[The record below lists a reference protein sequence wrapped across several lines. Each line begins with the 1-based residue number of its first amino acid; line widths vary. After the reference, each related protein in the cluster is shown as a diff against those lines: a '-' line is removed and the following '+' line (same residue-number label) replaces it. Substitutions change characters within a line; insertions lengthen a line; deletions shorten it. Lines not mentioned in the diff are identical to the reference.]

1 MKHNYHKI
9 TLIAIILVVAST
21 ACKKS
26 FLEVIP
32 KGKLIAQTS
41 SDYNLLLSNLD
52 LLNMN
57 AANVQV
63 AMGDEVAALEPYF
76 TTGLSASLKTQR
88 SFRWDPVIYEAN
100 EDAGET
106 LVPLR
111 NLYLYNK
118 VINEV
123 PNAIDGTPQFK
134 LQVESEARAGRA
146 WVYFLMINYYG
157 KPYNATTA
165 ATDPGFPIVEDADVT
180 ATKFERA
187 SVQQVYDFII
197 KDLTTAIP
205 NLTPQVINRT
215 RMSKATA
222 EALLGKVYLFMG
234 RFNDALPMLNT
245 AITDMAN
252 QATPV
257 RLYDYNVEFA
267 TGGVFLPISTT
278 SGPAT
283 ITLPNNVE
291 SLYSKQFANGFT
303 GSYNDIVITPQTAAL
318 FGPSDLRLKFYTNST
333 SSTKIPFPVT
343 GVLRKQ
349 KSTQTLFGVQVPDLY
364 LLRAE
369 CRCRTNDLAGAKADV
384 EALRVKRMPAAD
396 APVPT
401 ATAND
406 KMLLLQFILN
416 ERIREFAV
424 EGYRWFD
431 MRRLSVDPL
440 FAAIT
445 YTHTLYSAT
454 GSTTVF
460 QLKPERLVLRFPQK
474 LIDQNPNIVN
484 NP

>member
-1 MKHNYHKI
+1 MKTYYHKI
-9 TLIAIILVVAST
+9 MLVAILLTVTST

-32 KGKLIAQTS
+32 KGKLIAQS
-41 SDYNLLLSNLD
+41 ASEYSLLLSNLD
-52 LLNMN
+52 LLNMGS
-57 AANVQV
+57 ANVQV
-63 AMGDEVAALEPYF
+63 TMGDEVAAVEPYF
-76 TTGLSASLKTQR
+76 TASILKTQR
-88 SFRWDPVIYEAN
+88 SFRWDAVIYEAN
-100 EDAGET
+100 DDAGET
-106 LVPLR
+106 LIPLK
-111 NLYLYNK
+111 NIYLYNK

-123 PNAIDGTPQFK
+123 PNATDGTAQLK
-134 LQVESEARAGRA
+134 LQIEAEARAGRA
-146 WVYFLMINYYG
+146 WTYFMLINYYG
-157 KPYNATTA
+157 KPYNAATA
-165 ATDPGFPIVEDADVT
+165 TTDPGFPIVEAADVT
-180 ATKFERA
+180 ATKFDRA
-187 SVQQVYDFII
+187 SVQQVYDFIV

-205 NLTPQVINRT
+205 NLTPQVVNRT
-215 RMSKATA
+215 RMSKAAA
-222 EALLGKVYLFMG
+222 EAILGKVYLFMG
-234 RFNDALPMLNT
+234 RYNDALSMLNA

-267 TGGVFLPISTT
+267 TGGVFLPISAT
-278 SGPAT
+278 SGPASVL
-283 ITLPNNVE
+283 LPNNAE

-303 GSYNDIVITPQTAAL
+303 SSYNEIVTTPQTAAL
-318 FGPSDLRLKFYTNST
+318 FGASDLRLKFYTNAT
-333 SSTKIPFPVT
+333 YSTKLPFPVT

-349 KSTQTLFGVQVPDLY
+349 KGSQTLFGVQVPDLY

-369 CRCRTNDLAGAKADV
+369 CKCRTNDLAGAKADV

-396 APVPT
+396 AIVPA

-416 ERIREFAV
+416 ERIREYAV

-440 FAAIT
+440 FAATT